1 MTSFTPSE
9 DVRKQLI
16 ENLVNTLE
24 QRFYDPKLHDVSVRD
39 LFGNEHA
46 SLLRTPSFT
55 TEINRLLS
63 KLQAYP
69 TEFVHESER
78 RVGLWKAIKCSFF
91 RWNGAWI
98 FQDVL
103 VDGQAERAGVRP
115 GATLLA
121 IDGVDVDTSD
131 IPRFRP
137 SNDVRIAFQ
146 NPGEDSQTFGFDP
159 TEKEDEAQTRY
170 VTHRKVDPRVG
181 YMRISKFP
189 GILGMGVAREID
201 AALRALDKPEVLI
214 VDMRGNL
221 GSVGAGNLR
230 LMSYFTPDKIPVGY
244 SLTRARAQ
252 QGYKREELAQFT
264 QIPRFKALAPLTL
277 LKFKDGDKSITVVT
291 EGLGRQNFHGRIVML
306 VNEHTISGG
315 EIVAGFASDHNLATL
330 IGTSTAGKLLGWA
343 SLPVGPDCFLTI
355 PTVNYVTWEGR
366 SFEGTG
372 VTPDRD
378 VPFSQ
383 EAALSGIDN
392 QLEAAIKLARTL

>member
-1 MTSFTPSE
+1 MTSFIPSE

-24 QRFYDPKLHDVSVRD
+24 QRFYDPKLHDISVRD
-39 LFGNEHA
+39 LFGSEQP

-69 TEFVHESER
+69 TEFAHESER

-103 VDGQAERAGVRP
+103 VDGHAERAGVRP

-121 IDGVDVDTSD
+121 IDGVEGDSSD

-137 SNDVRIAFQ
+137 RDNVRIAFQ
-146 NPGEDSQTFGFDP
+146 NPGKDSQTFDFNP
-159 TEKEDEAQTRY
+159 TEKEDEAQRRY
-170 VTHRKVDPRVG
+170 VAHRKVDPRVG
-181 YMRISKFP
+181 YIRISKFP
-189 GILGMGVAREID
+189 GVLGMGVACEID
-201 AALRALDKPEVLI
+201 AALRALSKPEVLI

-277 LKFKDGDKSITVVT
+277 LKFKDVDKSITVVT
-291 EGLGRQNFHGRIVML
+291 EGLGRQKFHGRIVML

-315 EIVAGFASDHNLATL
+315 EIVAGFASDHRLAIL
-330 IGTSTAGKLLGWA
+330 VGTPTAGKLLGWA
-343 SLPVGPDCFLTI
+343 SLSVGHDCFLTL

-378 VPFSQ
+378 VPFSP

-392 QLEAAIKLARTL
+392 QFEAATELARTL

>member
-1 MTSFTPSE
+1 MMSFTPGE

-16 ENLVNTLE
+16 ENLVKTLE
-24 QRFYDPKLHDVSVRD
+24 NRFYDPKLHDVSVRD
-39 LFGNEHA
+39 LFGSEQP
-46 SLLRTPSFT
+46 SLLRTSSFT

-69 TEFVHESER
+69 TEFGHESER

-91 RWNGAWI
+91 RWNGAWM

-103 VDGQAERAGVRP
+103 VDGHAERAEVRP

-121 IDGVDVDTSD
+121 IDGVDADTSD
-131 IPRFRP
+131 IPRLRP
-137 SNDVRIAFQ
+137 SENVRIDFQ
-146 NPGEDSQTFGFDP
+146 NPGNSSQAFAFNP

-170 VTHRKVDPRVG
+170 VSHRKVDPRVG
-181 YMRISKFP
+181 YLRVSKFP
-189 GILGMGVAREID
+189 GILGMGVARQID
-201 AALRALDKPEVLI
+201 AAIRALGDPQVLI

-230 LMSYFTPDKIPVGY
+230 LMSYFTPDRIPVGY
-244 SLTRARAQ
+244 SLTRMRAQ

-291 EGLGRQNFHGRIVML
+291 EGLGKRKFHGRIVML

-315 EIVAGFASDHNLATL
+315 EIVAGFASDHKLATL
-330 IGTSTAGKLLGWA
+330 VGTATAGKLLGWA
-343 SLPVGPDCFLTI
+343 SVSVGDDCFLTL

-372 VTPDRD
+372 VTPDHD
-378 VPFSQ
+378 VPFSP
-383 EAALSGIDN
+383 EAALNGVDN
-392 QLEAAIKLARTL
+392 QLDAAIELAHTL

>member
-1 MTSFTPSE
+1 
-9 DVRKQLI
+9 
-16 ENLVNTLE
+16 LVNALE
-24 QRFYDPKLHDVSVRD
+24 QRFYDPKLQNVSVRD
-39 LFGNEHA
+39 LFGTEQL

-69 TEFVHESER
+69 TEFAHESER

-91 RWNGAWI
+91 RWNSAWI

-103 VDGQAERAGVRP
+103 VDGHAERAGVRP

-121 IDGVDVDTSD
+121 IDGVDVDASD

-137 SNDVRIAFQ
+137 SDNVRIAFQ
-146 NPGEDSQTFGFDP
+146 NPGKGSQTFDFNP
-159 TEKEDEAQTRY
+159 TEKEDEARTRY
-170 VTHRKVDPRVG
+170 VDHRKVDPRVG
-181 YMRISKFP
+181 YIRISKFP

-201 AALRALDKPEVLI
+201 ASLRALGKPEVLI

-230 LMSYFTPDKIPVGY
+230 LMSYFTPAKVPVGY

-264 QIPRFKALAPLTL
+264 QIPRFKALAPFTL
-277 LKFKDGDKSITVVT
+277 LKFKDVDKSITVVT
-291 EGLGRQNFHGRIVML
+291 EGLGRQKFHGRIVML

-315 EIVAGFASDHNLATL
+315 EIVAGFASDHKLATL
-330 IGTSTAGKLLGWA
+330 VGTPTAGKLLGWA
-343 SLPVGPDCFLTI
+343 SLSVGHNCFLTL

-378 VPFSQ
+378 VPFSP

-392 QLEAAIKLARTL
+392 QLEAATELARTL

>member
-1 MTSFTPSE
+1 MTSFTPGQ

-16 ENLVNTLE
+16 ENLVDTLE
-24 QRFYDPKLHDVSVRD
+24 QRFYDPKLHDISVRD
-39 LFGNEHA
+39 LFGSEQP

-69 TEFVHESER
+69 TEFAHESER

-103 VDGQAERAGVRP
+103 VDGHAERAGVRP
-115 GATLLA
+115 GATLVA
-121 IDGVDVDTSD
+121 IDGVAADTSD
-131 IPRFRP
+131 IPQFRP
-137 SNDVRIAFQ
+137 GDNVRIAFQ
-146 NPGEDSQTFGFDP
+146 NPGKGSQTFAFNA

-170 VTHRKVDPRVG
+170 VAHRKVDSRVG
-181 YMRISKFP
+181 YLRISKFP

-201 AALRALDKPEVLI
+201 AALRALGKPEVLI

-230 LMSYFTPDKIPVGY
+230 LMSYFTPNKVPVGY

-264 QIPRFKALAPLTL
+264 QIPRFRALAPLTL
-277 LKFKDGDKSITVVT
+277 LKFKDVDKSITVVT
-291 EGLGRQNFHGRIVML
+291 EGLGRQKFHGRIVML

-315 EIVAGFASDHNLATL
+315 EIVAGFASDHKLATL
-330 IGTSTAGKLLGWA
+330 VGAPTAGKLLGWA
-343 SLPVGPDCFLTI
+343 SLSVGHDCFLTL

-378 VPFSQ
+378 VPFSP
-383 EAALSGIDN
+383 EAVLSGIDN
-392 QLEAAIKLARTL
+392 QLEAATELSRTL

>member
-1 MTSFTPSE
+1 MTPFTPCE

-24 QRFYDPKLHDVSVRD
+24 QRFYDPKLHGIAVHD
-39 LFGNEHA
+39 LFGSEP

-69 TEFVHESER
+69 TEFGHESER
-78 RVGLWKAIKCSFF
+78 RAGLWKAVKCSFF
-91 RWNGAWI
+91 RWNDAWI

-103 VDGQAERAGVRP
+103 VDGYAERAGVQP
-115 GATLLA
+115 GAILLT
-121 IDGVDVDTSD
+121 IDGVDAGTSD

-137 SNDVRIAFQ
+137 SDNVRIVFQ
-146 NPGEDSQTFGFDP
+146 NPGKDSQPFSFNP

-170 VTHRKVDPRVG
+170 VAHQRIDPRVG

-189 GILGMGVAREID
+189 GILGMGVARQID
-201 AALRALDKPEVLI
+201 AAVRALGEPEVLI

-230 LMSYFTPDKIPVGY
+230 LMSYFTPNRIPVGY
-244 SLTRARAQ
+244 SLTRTRAQ
-252 QGYKREELAQFT
+252 QGYNREELAQFT

-291 EGLGRQNFHGRIVML
+291 EGLGKRNFHGRIVML

-315 EIVAGFASDHNLATL
+315 EIVAGFASDHKLATL
-330 IGTSTAGKLLGWA
+330 VGSATAGKLLGWA
-343 SLPVGPDCFLTI
+343 SLSVGHDCFLTL

-372 VTPDRD
+372 VTPDRAI
-378 VPFSQ
+378 PFSP
-383 EAALSGIDN
+383 EAALNGVDN
-392 QLEAAIKLARTL
+392 QLDAAIELAHTL

>member
-1 MTSFTPSE
+1 MTSFTPGE

-24 QRFYDPKLHDVSVRD
+24 HRFYDPKLHDVSVRD
-39 LFGNEHA
+39 LFGSEQS
-46 SLLRTPSFT
+46 SLLRTPLFT

-69 TEFVHESER
+69 TEFAHESER

-103 VDGQAERAGVRP
+103 VDGHAERAGVRP
-115 GATLLA
+115 GATLLTINGA
-121 IDGVDVDTSD
+121 DADASD

-137 SNDVRIAFQ
+137 SDKVTIVFK
-146 NPGEDSQTFGFDP
+146 NPGKDSQTFAFNP
-159 TEKEDEAQTRY
+159 AEKEDEAQTRY
-170 VTHRKVDPRVG
+170 VVHRRVDPRVG
-181 YMRISKFP
+181 YIRISKFP
-189 GILGMGVAREID
+189 GILGMGVARQID
-201 AALRALDKPEVLI
+201 AALRALGKPEVLI

-252 QGYKREELAQFT
+252 QGYQREELAQFT
-264 QIPRFKALAPLTL
+264 KIPKFKALAPLTL

-291 EGLGRQNFHGRIVML
+291 EGLGRQSFHSRIVML

-315 EIVAGFASDHNLATL
+315 EIVAGFASDHKLATL
-330 IGTSTAGKLLGWA
+330 IGTPTAGKLLGWA
-343 SLPVGPDCFLTI
+343 SPSVGHDCFLTL

-372 VTPDRD
+372 VVPDRE
-378 VPFSQ
+378 VPFSP
-383 EAALSGIDN
+383 ETALSGVDN
-392 QLEAAIKLARTL
+392 QFEAATELARNL